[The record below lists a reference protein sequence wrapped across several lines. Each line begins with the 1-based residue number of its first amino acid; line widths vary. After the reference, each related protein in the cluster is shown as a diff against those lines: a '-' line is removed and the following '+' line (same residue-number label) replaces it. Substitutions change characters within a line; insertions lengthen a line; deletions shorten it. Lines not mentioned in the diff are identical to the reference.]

1 MTHSVTDEVPQ
12 HRDNQGPSRPSTLA
26 KTLHEERK
34 RKLWTEN
41 MPSIPPV
48 PICMISRL
56 VYLFKTRSKPV
67 RLDMKKKSDLKYRG
81 IDILGSLSLVCCLPM
96 TVIVISMF
104 ASIASLDGLY
114 YICPPWYAPSRFG
127 PTSGVCTH
135 LNLRMADHSTSGLRK
150 RTKKDNIQIMLN
162 VIRD

>member
-34 RKLWTEN
+34 RKLWAEN
-41 MPSIPPV
+41 MPSLPPV

-56 VYLFKTRSKPV
+56 VYLFKKRSKPV

-81 IDILGSLSLVCCLPM
+81 IDILGSLSLVCCLPIAVEPVF
-96 TVIVISMF
+96 TPRPISQT
-104 ASIASLDGLY
+104 SLAATLLVGNYSVSTTLG
-114 YICPPWYAPSRFG
+114 CTTKVLRTSAPPSLRPVSSG
-127 PTSGVCTH
+127 PRRQRS
-135 LNLRMADHSTSGLRK
+135 LNLC
-150 RTKKDNIQIMLN
+150 
-162 VIRD
+162 